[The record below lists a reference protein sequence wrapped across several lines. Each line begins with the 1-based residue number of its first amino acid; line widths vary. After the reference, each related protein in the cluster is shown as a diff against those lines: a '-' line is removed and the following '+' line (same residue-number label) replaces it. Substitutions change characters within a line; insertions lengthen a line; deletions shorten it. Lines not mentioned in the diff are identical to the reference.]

1 MTKPITPLLAV
12 DAIVCL
18 ENRPEKPIVLIERAN
33 PPYGWAIPGGFVD
46 VGETTEAAVV
56 RELKEETGLD
66 IVLTGLLGVYSDP
79 KRDPR
84 GHTVG
89 IVYTATAKGE
99 PIAGDDAKNVQLFS
113 LDDLPSTLAFDHAK
127 ILEDYLKNKNLS

>member
-1 MTKPITPLLAV
+1 MPRPITPLLAV

-18 ENRPEKPIVLIERAN
+18 KDKPGQPIVLIERAN

-56 RELKEETGLD
+56 RELQEETGLD

-89 IVYTATAKGE
+89 IVYMATATGE
-99 PIAGDDAKNVQLFS
+99 PIAGDDAKNAQLFFM
-113 LDDLPSTLAFDHAK
+113 DNLPDTLAFDHAK
-127 ILEDYLKNKNLS
+127 ILEDYRFLLKK